1 MAQVLSAPRRLG
13 AVAIGGFC
21 GTLARAVLSP
31 FLQACFGKSWPYDIL
46 LINLSGALALA
57 LVTVLAEA
65 TFLIGPT
72 RRLLITVGFLGAYTT
87 FSSLALGDV
96 LLLAAGRWLAAALYL
111 LVSLVGGIA
120 AVLLGQ
126 WLGGRCL
133 ALRGW
138 WQVRRQRGRW
148 AARSI
153 GQLALADREADGP
166 ARAEPVSGPSTSPLG
181 TSQAQASRPREQAEG
196 ER

>member
-1 MAQVLSAPRRLG
+1 MAQRLSTRRRLG
-13 AVAIGGFC
+13 MVALGGFC
-21 GTLARAVLSP
+21 GTLARAWLSP
-31 FLQACFGKSWPYDIL
+31 LLQACFGKSWPYDIL
-46 LINLSGALALA
+46 LINLSGAFALA

-138 WQVRRQRGRW
+138 WRARRRQRLR
-148 AARSI
+148 
-153 GQLALADREADGP
+153 REARP
-166 ARAEPVSGPSTSPLG
+166 ADLQAIPAQSTVGQAAAEPVAELPTPPPGEK
-181 TSQAQASRPREQAEG
+181 QAQASRQGEEG
-196 ER
+196 WP

>member
-1 MAQVLSAPRRLG
+1 MAQVLSASRRLG
-13 AVAIGGFC
+13 AVAVGGFC
-21 GTLARAVLSP
+21 GTLARAWLSP

-96 LLLAAGRWLAAALYL
+96 LLLATGRWLAAGLYL
-111 LVSLVGGIA
+111 VVSLVGGIG

-138 WQVRRQRGRW
+138 WRARRRQRPRTVRPADRW
-148 AARSI
+148 SKPGQSAAAR
-153 GQLALADREADGP
+153 AAT
-166 ARAEPVSGPSTSPLG
+166 EPVPGPSTPPLR
-181 TSQAQASRPREQAEG
+181 TSQAEARHWG
-196 ER
+196 EPAKEER